1 MSRRIVMAPA
11 LGSLLIAAAALP
23 PAAAAQDTTRVPT
36 IAVFDFNAFSL
47 TGEDAESIGRGLAT
61 MITTELSDRPQVN
74 VVDRQQI
81 QQLIE
86 TRQLAL
92 SGRMDESRALELGKL
107 LGAEYIVVGNVALE
121 PERARID
128 LRLLDVSSGTVE
140 KAVRQ
145 QGSREQMLDLVTAL
159 ADDFTQGLD
168 LPSRA
173 EVAQVD
179 PPVEAVLAYSR
190 GLDYE
195 RRGMDDRAAEMYRK
209 ALELFPRHEA
219 AAAALDRVEG
229 GDR

>member
-1 MSRRIVMAPA
+1 MSRRLAMAMVFALLPA
-11 LGSLLIAAAALP
+11 T
-23 PAAAAQDTTRVPT
+23 AAAQEAARVPT

-47 TGEDAESIGRGLAT
+47 TGEDAEAIGSGLAT
-61 MITTELSDRPQVN
+61 MITTELADRPEVN

-128 LRLLDVSSGTVE
+128 LRLLDVASGTVE
-140 KAVRQ
+140 KASRQ
-145 QGSREQMLDLVTAL
+145 QGSRENLLDLVTSL

-168 LPSRA
+168 LPTRVA
-173 EVAQVD
+173 EGAVE

-195 RRGMDDRAAEMYRK
+195 SRGMDARAAEMYRRV
-209 ALELFPRHEA
+209 LELFPRHED

>member
-1 MSRRIVMAPA
+1 MSRRFATGLA
-11 LGSLLIAAAALP
+11 LTLLLP
-23 PAAAAQDTTRVPT
+23 VAAAAQEAAPVPT

-47 TGEDAESIGRGLAT
+47 TGEDAEAVGRGLAT
-61 MITTELSDRPQVN
+61 MITTELAERPRVH

-86 TRQLAL
+86 SRQLAL

-128 LRLLDVSSGTVE
+128 LRLLDVASGTVE
-140 KAVRQ
+140 KASRQ
-145 QGSREQMLDLVTAL
+145 QGSRDDMLDLVTAL
-159 ADDFTQGLD
+159 ADDFTDGLD
-168 LPSRA
+168 LPAR
-173 EVAQVD
+173 VAADAVE

-195 RRGMDDRAAEMYRK
+195 RRGQDDRAADMYRR

-219 AAAALDRVEG
+219 AAAALERVEG
-229 GDR
+229 GER

>member
-1 MSRRIVMAPA
+1 MSRRLATALA
-11 LGSLLIAAAALP
+11 LGLFLP
-23 PAAAAQDTTRVPT
+23 ATTLDPAPAAAQDSTRVPT

-47 TGEDAESIGRGLAT
+47 TGEDAEAVGRGLA
-61 MITTELSDRPQVN
+61 IATELTERPEVN
-74 VVDRQQI
+74 VVDRQRI

-128 LRLLDVSSGTVE
+128 LRLLDVASGTVE
-140 KAVRQ
+140 KATRQ
-145 QGSREQMLDLVTAL
+145 QGSRDNMLDLVTAL
-159 ADDFTQGLD
+159 ADEFTADLD
-168 LPSRA
+168 LPARVAA
-173 EVAQVD
+173 EAMD
-179 PPVEAVLAYSR
+179 PPVEAILAYSR

-195 RRGMDDRAAEMYRK
+195 QRGMAEQAAAMYRR
-209 ALELFPRHEA
+209 ALELFPRHQGA
-219 AAAALDRVEG
+219 RAALERVEG